1 MADTMDFDDL
11 LNAAELLAADTDG
24 SGDLPKWNR
33 TIHQLA
39 EAAEEMWTRLGSKAG
54 GQENQAYVYVIT
66 LSCFYF
72 FVVWNK

>member
-1 MADTMDFDDL
+1 MDFDDL

-39 EAAEEMWTRLGSKAG
+39 EAAEEMWTRLGSKAS
-54 GQENQAYVYVIT
+54 GQENQA
-66 LSCFYF
+66 
-72 FVVWNK
+72 